1 MEEWGFGFRT
11 GWQKDYRCLQEVAT
25 KNNSRMKWWLNE
37 PGQTETVKGIG
48 SFEEAVS
55 KNIVLTTVQDLLAW
69 GRKNSMWPF
78 HFGLSCCFVEM
89 ATSMTPKYD
98 LARFGAEVIRG
109 TPRQADVMIIAGTV
123 FIKMAPIIKRLHEQ
137 MMEPR
142 WVISMG
148 SCANSGGMYDIYSV
162 VQGVDKFL
170 PVDVYV
176 PGCPPRPDAFME
188 GLLLL
193 VESVGKEKRPLSW
206 VIGDQGVIKPEEIS
220 MKERKYEQRKTM
232 TSFRSPDEI

>member
-1 MEEWGFGFRT
+1 MEWSLNKENAYGGDDPE
-11 GWQKDYRCLQEVAT
+11 KVV
-25 KNNSRMKWWLNE
+25 SRSL
-37 PGQTETVKGIG
+37 
-48 SFEEAVS
+48 
-55 KNIVLTTVQDLLAW
+55 VLTRLQDLLAW
-69 GRKNSMWPF
+69 SRKNSIWPF
-78 HFGLSCCFVEM
+78 NFGLSCCYVEM
-89 ATSMTPKYD
+89 ATSLTSKYD
-98 LARFGAEVIRG
+98 IARFGSEVLRS
-109 TPRQADVMIIAGTV
+109 TPREADLMIIAGTV
-123 FIKMAPIIKRLHEQ
+123 FIKIAPVIRRLYEQ

-193 VESVGKEKRPLSW
+193 REAVGREKRPLSW
-206 VIGDQGVIKPEEIS
+206 VAGSQRV
-220 MKERKYEQRKTM
+220 ERPFMESRRDLKRQERQKATEL
-232 TSFRSPDEI
+232 RSPDEI

>member
-1 MEEWGFGFRT
+1 
-11 GWQKDYRCLQEVAT
+11 
-25 KNNSRMKWWLNE
+25 MKWWLSNTND
-37 PGQTETVKGIG
+37 PTSSVKGTG
-48 SFEEAVS
+48 SIEEEVNQS
-55 KNIVLTTVQDLLAW
+55 IMLTTVQDLLAW

-89 ATSMTPKYD
+89 ATSITSKYD
-98 LARFGAEVIRG
+98 VARFGAEVIRG
-109 TPRQADVMIIAGTV
+109 TPREADVMVIAGTV
-123 FIKMAPIIKRLHEQ
+123 FVKMAPIIKRLHEQ

-176 PGCPPRPDAFME
+176 PGCPPRPDAFMQ
-188 GLLLL
+188 GLTLLAD
-193 VESVGKEKRPLSW
+193 SVGKERRPLSW
-206 VIGDQGVIKPEEIS
+206 TIGEQGIIRPTEKIS
-220 MKERKYEQRKTM
+220 MKEVKREGRSAM
-232 TSFRSPDEI
+232 VDFRTPDQI

>member
-1 MEEWGFGFRT
+1 
-11 GWQKDYRCLQEVAT
+11 
-25 KNNSRMKWWLNE
+25 MKWWLSNTND
-37 PGQTETVKGIG
+37 PTSSVKGTG
-48 SFEEAVS
+48 SIEEEVNQS
-55 KNIVLTTVQDLLAW
+55 IMLTTVQDLLAW

-89 ATSMTPKYD
+89 ATSITSKYD
-98 LARFGAEVIRG
+98 VARFGAEVIRA
-109 TPRQADVMIIAGTV
+109 TPREADVMVIAGTV
-123 FIKMAPIIKRLHEQ
+123 FIKMVPVIKRLHEQ

-176 PGCPPRPDAFME
+176 PGCPPRPDAFMQ
-188 GLLLL
+188 GLVLLGQ
-193 VESVGKEKRPLSW
+193 SVGKEKRPLSW
-206 VIGDQGVIKPEEIS
+206 VIGEQGVIRPAPPS
-220 MKERKYEQRKTM
+220 MKERKREERM
-232 TSFRSPDEI
+232 GMVDFRSPDEV

>member
-1 MEEWGFGFRT
+1 
-11 GWQKDYRCLQEVAT
+11 
-25 KNNSRMKWWLNE
+25 MKWWLSKPNE
-37 PGQTETVKGIG
+37 PANAVTGNSSYEETIQQ
-48 SFEEAVS
+48 S
-55 KNIVLTTVQDLLAW
+55 IMLTTVQDLVAW

-98 LARFGAEVIRG
+98 VARFGAEVIRG
-109 TPRQADVMIIAGTV
+109 TPREADVMIIAGTV

-137 MMEPR
+137 MLEPK

-148 SCANSGGMYDIYSV
+148 SCANSGGMFDIYSV

-188 GLLLL
+188 GLMLLA
-193 VESVGKEKRPLSW
+193 ESVGKERRPLSW
-206 VIGDQGVIKPEEIS
+206 TIGDQGVIKP
-220 MKERKYEQRKTM
+220 KKVDVRERRQEARAQM
-232 TSFRSPDEI
+232 TDFRSPDEV